1 MQTIKLSYPH
11 ECKKEELRETVVA
24 IGFFDGVHE
33 GHQTVIQK
41 AVDIARETGKESAV
55 MTFYPHPSVVL
66 RKDAEKVHYIS
77 TLAEK
82 EEIMKE
88 LGVDRLYIVTF
99 NKALSQLSPAQFL
112 QHFIHDLH
120 ITHMVA
126 GFDYTFGHKG
136 AGNMDNIKE
145 YVQAPI
151 EITVI
156 KKVSYD
162 NTKVSSTSIR
172 SALKEGNVT
181 LVHELL
187 GRLYSVTGTVIQG
200 DKRGHTLGF
209 PTANLQIDEHKLLP
223 KVGVYAVK
231 VIYNGKEYNGM
242 ANIGYKPTFRDD
254 MIVPSVEVY
263 ILDFDEMIY
272 GETLTVYW
280 HAFIR
285 SEQKFNGIDEII
297 TQLQTDEK
305 NVRQYFS
312 N

>member
-11 ECKKEELRETVVA
+11 EFKKEELTETVVA

-41 AVDIARETGKESAV
+41 AVDVARETGKECAV

-82 EEIMKE
+82 EAIMEE

-99 NKALSQLSPAQFL
+99 NKALSQLSPTQFL
-112 QHFIHDLH
+112 QHFIHDLY

-136 AGNMDNIKE
+136 AGNMNNIKE
-145 YVQAPI
+145 HIQAPL

-156 KKVSYD
+156 TQVSHEE
-162 NTKVSSTSIR
+162 TKVSSTSIR
-172 SALKEGNVT
+172 SALKEGDVSRAHT
-181 LVHELL
+181 LL
-187 GRLYSVTGTVIQG
+187 GRPYSAQGIVIQG
-200 DKRGHTLGF
+200 DQRGRTLGF
-209 PTANLQIDEHKLLP
+209 PTANLQIEEDKLLP

-231 VIYNGKEYNGM
+231 VIYEGREYNGM

-254 MIVPSVEVY
+254 MVVPSVEVY
-263 ILDFDEMIY
+263 ILDFNEMIY

-280 HAFIR
+280 HTFIR
-285 SEQKFNGIDEII
+285 PEQKFNGIDEII